1 LLQFYGANRTGRFA
15 GRLIQIQN
23 LPQNKIPDLS
33 LARELLRSGDHTS
46 FEMLFGNVPMIL
58 SQLIRTA
65 FIPKDGHRFYVAD
78 FSAIEARMIAWFSG
92 EEWRMNVFR
101 SHGKIYEASAAA
113 AFHVPIETIAKG
125 QVNYAL
131 RQRGKVLEL
140 ACGYGGSVG
149 AVDAMDYSGAIPVD
163 ERKGMVDAWRAAS
176 PNIVKFWWDVDSA
189 AISAVKNPGQ
199 TFKTHKLEFKV
210 TSGILFIKLPS
221 GRSLAYVR
229 PRMENGKFGKPVITY
244 EGMNQVTKKWTRI
257 DTYGPKLVENCLAGD
272 TEVMTDKGWVR
283 IDKITRSMKVYDGLE
298 FVNHEGLVHKGKN
311 ITINLD
317 GVRMTPDHRV
327 LTQKGWF
334 CASQSNGF
342 NRKSIRKPNG
352 YRLRRSG
359 WEKVEM
365 VSRMCVLR
373 KTENND
379 SSTFKNE
386 PILWVSEKQTNRR
399 KIKNS
404 WNVTPSSIRSVA
416 LNARPMSIKDASS
429 LSKLRSE
436 GNICLR
442 GMVNFR
448 GVLERYGANLR
459 KWIDSGE
466 IRQQQGLLKAK
477 LFLGGSLFSS
487 KQQKDKHQDRRYVTS
502 SDSRQTWCEKV
513 NYILQIP
520 RRGKRLRPNLSSR
533 RTESVYDLAN
543 AGLRHRFVVR
553 GESGPLIV
561 HNCVQAA
568 SRDCLADSMVRLD
581 KLGYKIVMHVHDEVI
596 IEAPDTDPD
605 NVLNDICDVM
615 GLPPKWAPDLP
626 LRADGYHCDFYKKD

>member
-1 LLQFYGANRTGRFA
+1 MRVYDILNAGPNNRFMVDGKIVSNC
-15 GRLIQIQN
+15 GRLIQVQN

-33 LARELLRSGDHTS
+33 LARALLRSGDHTS

-65 FIPKDGHRFYVAD
+65 FIPKDGHKFYVAD

-229 PRMENGKFGKPVITY
+229 PRMEDGKFGKPVITY

-257 DTYGPKLVENCLAGD
+257 DTYGPKLVENG
-272 TEVMTDKGWVR
+272 
-283 IDKITRSMKVYDGLE
+283 
-298 FVNHEGLVHKGKN
+298 
-311 ITINLD
+311 
-317 GVRMTPDHRV
+317 
-327 LTQKGWF
+327 
-334 CASQSNGF
+334 
-342 NRKSIRKPNG
+342 
-352 YRLRRSG
+352 
-359 WEKVEM
+359 
-365 VSRMCVLR
+365 
-373 KTENND
+373 
-379 SSTFKNE
+379 
-386 PILWVSEKQTNRR
+386 
-399 KIKNS
+399 
-404 WNVTPSSIRSVA
+404 
-416 LNARPMSIKDASS
+416 
-429 LSKLRSE
+429 
-436 GNICLR
+436 
-442 GMVNFR
+442 
-448 GVLERYGANLR
+448 
-459 KWIDSGE
+459 
-466 IRQQQGLLKAK
+466 
-477 LFLGGSLFSS
+477 
-487 KQQKDKHQDRRYVTS
+487 
-502 SDSRQTWCEKV
+502 
-513 NYILQIP
+513 
-520 RRGKRLRPNLSSR
+520 
-533 RTESVYDLAN
+533 
-543 AGLRHRFVVR
+543 
-553 GESGPLIV
+553 
-561 HNCVQAA
+561 VQAA

-605 NVLNDICDVM
+605 KVLKNICDVM